1 MKKRIITLL
10 LMGTTAVW
18 LMTSRAQESLPSEI
32 AVSGDVCAPAITQ
45 FWSAAT
51 EACINKPEGFACNG
65 GAAPAV
71 EPVGPVESAMASLGA
86 LVEVDQID
94 VLHTPPINAS
104 GGSAGI
110 AYLRLAAPINMTLL
124 ALGDVTMRDVSPPD
138 FPAWQ
143 SVVTQTGTA
152 FPSCGAAPLSA
163 LILQVPIGGSGRIVI
178 NGASLQMN
186 GTVLVHTSVSSTVFV
201 GLSGLASLT
210 TAGREAVFYPGQ
222 QVSVAHQDGN
232 FAAPVGVPSN
242 AIPFDSALTRH
253 LPIALLDR
261 PLTLPQ
267 PGTVVTQGAV
277 NMRSSPN
284 TNSGVIAQV
293 PSGEILSILG
303 RTLDGEWYN
312 VRRISGDTGWMSAD
326 LLLRNIDAIEAVF
339 EATPVPPQR
348 YGELGTRG
356 RVLAASGV
364 NLRAGPDI
372 VFPAIVT
379 VPAEATV
386 NLVAR
391 SPYSPWVKVE
401 VSGVEGWV
409 ALVNIETQAFIDALP
424 IDFNA
429 PPLPPPTAVPGSF
442 GNAFPDPNRGG

>member
-1 MKKRIITLL
+1 MKKRIIILL
-10 LMGTTAVW
+10 LIGTAAVW
-18 LMTSRAQESLPSEI
+18 LTTSRAQEPLPSTI
-32 AVSGDVCAPAITQ
+32 AVSGDVCAPTITQ

-51 EACINKPEGFACNG
+51 GACINKPEGFACNG
-65 GAAPAV
+65 GAAPSV
-71 EPVGPVESAMASLGA
+71 EPPGPVESAMASLGA
-86 LVEVDQID
+86 LVEVAQID
-94 VLHTPPINAS
+94 VLHTPPINAAE
-104 GGSAGI
+104 GRAGI

-124 ALGDVTMRDVSPPD
+124 ALGDVVLRDVSPPD

-143 SVVTQTGTA
+143 SAVVQTATT

-163 LILQVPIGGSGRIVI
+163 LILQVPVGGSGRIVI

-186 GTVLVHTSVSSTVFV
+186 GTVLVHTSSNSTVFV

-222 QVSVAHQDGN
+222 QVTITHQDGN

-242 AIPFDSALTRH
+242 AIPFDSALIRH

-277 NMRSSPN
+277 NMRSNPN
-284 TNSGVIAQV
+284 TSSGVIVQV

-312 VRRISGDTGWMSAD
+312 VRRLSGETGWMSAD
-326 LLLRNIDAIEAVF
+326 LLLRNIDAIEVVY

-356 RVLAASGV
+356 RVLAANGV
-364 NLRAGPDI
+364 NLRVGPDI

-379 VPAEATV
+379 VPTEATV
-386 NLVAR
+386 NLIAR

-401 VSGVEGWV
+401 VSGIEGWV

-429 PPLPPPTAVPGSF
+429 PPIPPPTAIPGMF